1 MRGCVQVCKH
11 VRVHTG
17 TTSPPLWAHRPLPA
31 TPPPALPDKAEPQD
45 PLCSREPCLPKDHPR
60 VAPTGTAVARASPR
74 PRIRQTAP

>member
-17 TTSPPLWAHRPLPA
+17 TAPHRSGHTAPLPDTPLPA
-31 TPPPALPDKAEPQD
+31 LADKAEPQD
-45 PLCSREPCLPKDHPR
+45 PLCSREPCLPKDHPK

-74 PRIRQTAP
+74 PRIRPTAP